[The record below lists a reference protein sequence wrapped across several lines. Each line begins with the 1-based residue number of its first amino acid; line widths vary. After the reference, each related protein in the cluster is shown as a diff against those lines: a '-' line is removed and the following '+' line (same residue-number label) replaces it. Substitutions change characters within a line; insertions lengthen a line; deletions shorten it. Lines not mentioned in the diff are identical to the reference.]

1 MRRDGRRTSASW
13 WQRRYVLRH
22 YRRWRDAELAASSGL
37 PVSVVS
43 ETLRWH
49 GAIRSAGDERR
60 IVRRGRA
67 SPPWIFTPGNARRA
81 LTRCTSRPLDRT
93 DAVLLAAMLIGSV
106 ALYAATAARTVT
118 GEDAGELLAAAHT
131 LGVPHPPG
139 YPLWTLLGWAAD
151 HGLPFGTVALRV
163 TLVSVVCSALAN
175 TLLLALALKTVA
187 SRLAACAAAALFAV
201 SVTHWTQA
209 TIPEV
214 YALNTFF
221 LALCALLLLRLAE
234 RPTPARLLSLA
245 AVTGLSCTNH
255 TTAFPV
261 AALLLLGA
269 ILTAPVL
276 FRRPGLVAAVLL
288 AGLLPLGLYAYLPLA
303 SARDPFMDWGNPET
317 ASAFWEHVTR
327 QQYATVELGQQASTS
342 YVDYLRRLGIVA
354 DSAAEQFGS
363 GWVLLLAFVGF
374 VALLPKQTGPTL
386 FFLVIGYLCSVG
398 VTKYA
403 AFPFGREHVQSHRI
417 FWIPAWFALA
427 WLMAG
432 GFDAVASALRR
443 LPQRARS
450 GAQAA
455 ATAGLAALVA
465 VPGVAHSREADKS
478 GTTHVRAYSQA
489 VLDTMEEGAL
499 YFTDSDHSTFGVLY
513 LQGVEGQRPDIVV
526 ADRYGHIERDV
537 LEPFLGEDERRALA
551 DARGADR
558 RRVEEAILIDNW
570 PGPIY
575 LANRRDMSDL
585 PGFSAEPVGPLF
597 QVMTAEE
604 AAAWWAAPDDGG
616 LPPGLLAWQRLD
628 PLLDVEAAQRVD
640 MTVQIVLGDLLY
652 SKGFAQLRAGRV
664 QDAIT
669 TWSRINF
676 DRAPVKQ
683 VYNNIGSAL
692 AEHGRSAEALTFY
705 QRALDEDPRYAVP
718 LHNVVAIHKRR
729 GELTLA
735 IAALQRLLE
744 VEPEN
749 RAARFDRA
757 HLLERQERPIE
768 ALHEYEVLALAD
780 SRDPRAWREAGQLLH
795 RLGDLGKAEEAYSQ
809 ALKRDP
815 SQLDVS
821 EWRARIRG
829 GIAQLAIG
837 GDSPTM
843 QDEHAHAPAPP
854 PPWAVPRVPGLP
866 ADPSDALRFDPMRA
880 GRP

>member
-1 MRRDGRRTSASW
+1 MPASY

-22 YRRWRDAELAASSGL
+22 YRRFTDAELAAGAGL

-49 GAIRSAGDERR
+49 GAIRSRGDEQRSAK
-60 IVRRGRA
+60 RGSA
-67 SPPWIFTPGNARRA
+67 SPPWMFTPGNARRA
-81 LTRCTSRPLDRT
+81 LTRCTSRPLTRL
-93 DAVLLAAMLIGSV
+93 DAVLLVAMLSGSL

-163 TLVSVVCSALAN
+163 TLVSVICSALAN

-187 SRLAACAAAALFAV
+187 SRLAACVAAALFAV
-201 SVTHWTQA
+201 SITHWSQA
-209 TIPEV
+209 VIPEV

-221 LALCALLLLRLAE
+221 LALCALLLLRLTE

-317 ASAFWEHVTR
+317 VSAFWDHVSR

-342 YVDYLRRLGIVA
+342 NADYLRRLGIVA
-354 DSAAEQFGS
+354 NSAAEQFGS

-374 VALLPKQTGPTL
+374 IALLPRQTGPTL

-403 AFPFGREHVQSHRI
+403 AFPFGREHIQSHRI

-432 GFDAVASALRR
+432 GLDAALATLRR
-443 LPQRARS
+443 LPRRARA
-450 GAQAA
+450 GARVAV
-455 ATAGLAALVA
+455 TAGLAALVA

-489 VLDTMEEGAL
+489 VLDVMEEGAL
-499 YFTDSDHSTFGVLY
+499 YFPGSDHSTFGVLY
-513 LQGVEGQRPDIVV
+513 LQGVEGQRPDVVV
-526 ADRYGHIERDV
+526 ADRYGHIEGDV
-537 LEPFLGEDERRALA
+537 IEPFLGEAERRALA

-558 RRVEEAILIDNW
+558 RRAEEAILIRHW
-570 PGPIY
+570 PGAAY
-575 LANRRDMSDL
+575 FASRRDMADL
-585 PGFSAEPVGPLF
+585 PGRSIEPVGPLF
-597 QVMTAEE
+597 QVMDAEQ
-604 AAAWWAAPDDGG
+604 AAAWWTPPEDGG
-616 LPPGLLAWQRLD
+616 LPLGLLAWQRLD
-628 PLLDVEAAQRVD
+628 PLLEVEDVQRVD

-652 SKGFAQLRAGRV
+652 SKGFAQLRAGRAE
-664 QDAIT
+664 DAIT
-669 TWSRINF
+669 TWSRIDF

-692 AEHGRSAEALTFY
+692 AEHGRTEEALTFY

-735 IAALQRLLE
+735 IAALGRLLE

-757 HLLERQERPIE
+757 HLLERQDRPIE
-768 ALHEYEVLALAD
+768 ALQEYEALALSD
-780 SRDPRAWREAGQLLH
+780 TSDPHPWREAGHLLH
-795 RLGDLGKAEEAYSQ
+795 RLGDLGKAEAAYSQ

-815 SQLDVS
+815 SQRDVS

-829 GIAQLAIG
+829 GIAQLAIA

-843 QDEHAHAPAPP
+843 LDEHDHAPAPP

-866 ADPSDALRFDPMRA
+866 ADPSDALRFDPV
-880 GRP
+880 RPGPRGSP